1 MQPFVEMGEPRNKKY
16 FEQYKSGDINVYVYA
31 GMKAEDNKLRVSYG
45 KILWMKSLAVDG
57 LIL

>member
-1 MQPFVEMGEPRNKKY
+1 MGEPRNKKY
-16 FEQYKSGDINVYVYA
+16 FEQYKSGDIDVYVYA
-31 GMKAEDNKLRVSYG
+31 GMRAQDDRLRVSFG